1 MKLFYTFTLLLLA
14 NISFAQDIDFFHKN
28 KNDNYKM
35 PLIDSAMTFTEFKLL
50 SENLRMMDM
59 VNAAVVPGYIHF
71 KTGEKKIAY
80 SLLGLRLVSYAT
92 ISALY
97 FDDDIEISGWD
108 IILANS
114 KSGESVQKYKNIYAA
129 AFMIAASTYL
139 FDWIRGSHILSKK
152 QEQIRYK
159 YSLKMSLQNYSGALG
174 GSFQK
179 KAIPSVSVGFRF

>member
-1 MKLFYTFTLLLLA
+1 MKLFLTLTLLLLA
-14 NISFAQDIDFFHKN
+14 NINFAQDIDLFLKN
-28 KNDNYKM
+28 KNDNYKI
-35 PLIDSAMTFTEFKLL
+35 PLIDSSMTYTEFKLL
-50 SENLRMMDM
+50 SENLRMIDM
-59 VNAAVVPGYIHF
+59 INAAVVPGYVHF

-80 SLLGLRLVSYAT
+80 SLLGIRLASYAT

-108 IILANS
+108 MILVNS
-114 KSGESVQKYKNIYAA
+114 KSGKNVQKYKNIYAT
-129 AFMIAASTYL
+129 AFMLAVSTYL

-174 GSFQK
+174 GSFQE